1 MENSKIVFL
10 LVKFITREANTDE
23 VTEVK
28 NWISAHPENEQYFVQ
43 LYETWHDM
51 LYLDKREINK
61 IKKFKANKSAAN
73 PATTSSYNPTKI
85 GHLYYNHRRNPQ
97 YMIANY
103 FKTAWRNLMKH
114 KLFSLINI
122 LGLSSG
128 IAFTLLI
135 SAYVW
140 SVYQVNR
147 NVRNFDNQ
155 FVILSKWKDPNMGNE
170 TASIPELSKAL
181 RTNYPH
187 LVANYFNAAPA
198 VTNVSSGARHFRE
211 RLLVGDSTL
220 LAMYGFKML
229 YGDSRSALHGAY
241 SVVITDNIARKYFGK
256 TDVVGQSINVQDF
269 AGSNHDYMVTG
280 VLDKL
285 PKNTITGVDGDD
297 EFQFFVNGSVNHS
310 LRYIDGWD
318 NISTVDHIE
327 LQKGVDPKVVEA
339 AMREQIRESE
349 TDEQIKQNLIPYLVP
364 IKDYYF
370 QANNGLI
377 KKMIWTLSCIGFFIL
392 LMAIINFVNIC
403 IGRSSSRMKE
413 MGIRKVMGGLR
424 NQLIWQFLI
433 ESIVTVT
440 LATLVSLFIYF
451 LARPYFNL
459 ALGHEIG
466 GLFSF
471 PLAFLLIPLLFSL
484 VVGILAGIYPAL
496 VLSNLGTIESLK
508 GRLNSIK
515 ENVSLRKTLVAFQYT
530 LAAIVFIGSIIVSQ
544 QINLFFNGNLG
555 YNKDYIIYAQVPRDW
570 SQMGLKKME
579 AVRNQLAQMPE
590 VSSVSLSW
598 EIPDGLDWE
607 MLKTAAYKQG
617 GNPSQGI
624 NPQHLVTDNQYA
636 ATFNIPLKAGR
647 FFNTIERPEDSSQT
661 VINETA
667 LTALGYHT
675 PNEAIGQRI
684 IFQGNTFTICGVTAD
699 FHFGSMQQRI
709 QPIIFTNVNDGNIY
723 RYLSIK
729 LKPRHIQKDIENL
742 QKKWSELMPS
752 APFQY
757 SFMDDALKKL
767 YANELQ
773 LKRASYIA
781 TGLALVIVL
790 LGVLGLISLSIQK
803 RTREIGIRKVLGASV
818 TSIAGLFLKDFLIV
832 TIFSNI
838 VACPL
843 AYLIMRGWL
852 SDYAYRINI
861 SFTPFIS
868 SIAILTA
875 LTAAMIVL
883 LTIRA
888 AFTNPVKSLKND

>member
-10 LVKFITREANTDE
+10 LIKYITQEANAEE
-23 VTEVK
+23 VAEVK

-51 LYLDKREINK
+51 LYLNEREISK
-61 IKKFKANKSAAN
+61 IKAAN
-73 PATTSSYNPTKI
+73 SNKPASNLATTGLFNPTRTPF
-85 GHLYYNHRRNPQ
+85 LYYNHRRNPQ
-97 YMIANY
+97 YMIGNY
-103 FKTAWRNLMKH
+103 FKIAWRNLMKH

-122 LGLSSG
+122 FGLSSG

-147 NVRNFDNQ
+147 NVRNADNQ

-170 TASIPELSKAL
+170 AASVPELSKAL
-181 RTNYPH
+181 KTNYPH

-198 VTNVSSGARHFRE
+198 VTNVSSGDRHFRE

-220 LAMYGFKML
+220 LSMYGLKML
-229 YGDSRSALHGAY
+229 HGDSRTALQGAF
-241 SVVITDNIARKYFGK
+241 SVVITENIARKYFGK
-256 TDVVGQSINVQDF
+256 TDVVGKSINVQDF
-269 AGSNHDYMVTG
+269 AGGNHDYIVTG
-280 VLDKL
+280 VLDEL
-285 PKNTITGVDGDD
+285 PKNTITGLDGND
-297 EFQFFVNGSVNHS
+297 EFQFFVNGSLNKE
-310 LRYIDGWD
+310 LRHIDGWD
-318 NISTVDHIE
+318 NTSTVDHIE
-327 LQKGVDPKVVEA
+327 LQKGVDPKIVEA
-339 AMREQIRESE
+339 AMLEQLRRNE
-349 TDEQIKQNLIPYLVP
+349 TDEQIKQNMTPYLVP

-377 KKMIWTLSCIGFFIL
+377 KKMIWTLSCIAFFIL
-392 LMAIINFVNIC
+392 LMAVINFINIC

-424 NQLIWQFLI
+424 HQLIWQFLT

-440 LATLVSLFIYF
+440 LATLVSLFIYS

-459 ALGHEIG
+459 ALGHEVED
-466 GLFSF
+466 LLSF
-471 PLAFLLIPLLFSL
+471 PRFFLFIPLLFSV
-484 VVGILAGIYPAL
+484 VVGTLAGIYPAL
-496 VLSNLGTIESLK
+496 VLSDLGTIDSLK
-508 GRLNSIK
+508 GRLHSFK
-515 ENVSLRKTLVAFQYT
+515 ENIWLRKTLVAFQFAT
-530 LAAIVFIGSIIVSQ
+530 AAIVFIGAIIVSQ

-555 YNKDYIIYAQVPRDW
+555 YSKDYVVYAQVPRDW
-570 SQMGLKKME
+570 SPKGVKKME
-579 AVRNQLAQMPE
+579 AIRDQLAQMPE

-598 EIPDGLDWE
+598 EIPNGMDWE
-607 MLKTAAYKQG
+607 MFKTAAYRQG
-617 GNPSQGI
+617 GNPSQGV

-647 FFNTIERPEDSSQT
+647 FFSTMELSEESSQA
-661 VINETA
+661 VINESA
-667 LTALGYHT
+667 LTALGYHN

-684 IFQGNTFTICGVTAD
+684 IFQGNTFTIYGVTAD

-709 QPIIFTNVNDGNIY
+709 QPIIFTNVNDVNIY

-729 LKPRHIQKDIENL
+729 IKPGHIQEHMETL
-742 QKKWSELMPS
+742 QKKWSVLMPGT
-752 APFQY
+752 PFQY
-757 SFMDDALKKL
+757 SFMDDALKRL
-767 YANELQ
+767 YANEIQ
-773 LKRASYIA
+773 LKEASYIA

-790 LGVLGLISLSIQK
+790 LGVLGLISLSIQN

-818 TSIAGLFLKDFLIV
+818 TGITTLFLKDFLKV
-832 TIFSNI
+832 TVIANI

-852 SDYAYRINI
+852 SDYAYRIDI

-868 SIAILTA
+868 SIAILSSMTA
-875 LTAAMIVL
+875 VL
-883 LTIRA
+883 IILQTIRA
-888 AFTNPVKSLKND
+888 ALTNPIKSLKDN